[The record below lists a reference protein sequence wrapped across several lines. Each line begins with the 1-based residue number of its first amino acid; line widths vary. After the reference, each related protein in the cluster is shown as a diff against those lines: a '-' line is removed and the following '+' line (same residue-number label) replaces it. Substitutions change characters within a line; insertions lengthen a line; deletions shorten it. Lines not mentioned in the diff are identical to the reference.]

1 MSRQEEY
8 VSALK
13 AALGIWG
20 QMRSK
25 ELSYD
30 DAILARKLVNMPSG
44 FELHIGVREKNDC
57 GFNKALGLNLK
68 RRTNSENR
76 GLPRRANGKNTKN
89 T

>member
-13 AALGIWG
+13 AALGIWSS
-20 QMRSK
+20 MRSK

-44 FELHIGVREKNDC
+44 FELHIGV
-57 GFNKALGLNLK
+57 
-68 RRTNSENR
+68 S
-76 GLPRRANGKNTKN
+76 GKSFFLFFLC
-89 T
+89 